1 MEILEKS
8 VDYTEIYKE
17 IPFTKFEKD
26 SILKLIELSKLEL
39 AESYIVKYG
48 NHKLGQSIIKNFFE
62 SNSRSNLL
70 TNAKYLLYKSY
81 KIQNDRKYV
90 DIKEDILMNDSLS
103 RFAKILSKDPK
114 LILDQKTSIVLL
126 DSLKILFQNQK
137 FEEVINSA
145 KESIGFVEN
154 EDILIDL

>member
-1 MEILEKS
+1 MTLIGDQYNLIQPNQKGKNIKTPKMEILEKS

-26 SILKLIELSKLEL
+26 SIHKLIELSKLEL

-81 KIQNDRKYV
+81 KIQNDRKYN
-90 DIKEDILMNDSLS
+90 DIKEDILH
-103 RFAKILSKDPK
+103 
-114 LILDQKTSIVLL
+114 
-126 DSLKILFQNQK
+126 
-137 FEEVINSA
+137 E
-145 KESIGFVEN
+145 
-154 EDILIDL
+154 

>member
-1 MEILEKS
+1 
-8 VDYTEIYKE
+8 
-17 IPFTKFEKD
+17 
-26 SILKLIELSKLEL
+26 
-39 AESYIVKYG
+39 
-48 NHKLGQSIIKNFFE
+48 
-62 SNSRSNLL
+62 L

-114 LILDQKTSIVLL
+114 FILDQKTSIVLL

-154 EDILIDL
+154 EDILIDLEILLANSLGRLEGVHK